1 MLHIW
6 FQNLSGLLKY
16 SVFLPI
22 VLQHSFYTPGGI
34 CIVSWQWVDNP
45 SKKCRATDEDQLQDG
60 KKKVMPATEDGD
72 LVLTERLGK
81 GFLWEVSLVTE
92 SSRMKRL

>member
-1 MLHIW
+1 
-6 FQNLSGLLKY
+6 
-16 SVFLPI
+16 
-22 VLQHSFYTPGGI
+22 
-34 CIVSWQWVDNP
+34 
-45 SKKCRATDEDQLQDG
+45 
-60 KKKVMPATEDGD
+60 VMPATEDGD